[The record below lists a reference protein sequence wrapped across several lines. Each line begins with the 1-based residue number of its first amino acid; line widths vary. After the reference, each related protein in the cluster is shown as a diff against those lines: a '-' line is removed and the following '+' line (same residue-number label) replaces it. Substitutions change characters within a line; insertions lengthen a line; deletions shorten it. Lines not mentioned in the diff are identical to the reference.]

1 MNDAIAVLDS
11 VLEARRNELIQIEAE
26 EDEDIA
32 AFLQDVRPRTTER
45 EIEGLGVG
53 EATRGLDEAFIP
65 FPENLEDFLE
75 DDDPEVRKYRLAA
88 QIAALEEVKKLLT
101 SQHAEVQA
109 SFLAMKRS
117 DERSSRQNLW
127 LTLTT
132 SGISIVIGWLLSL
145 LGSPATLV
153 HAFGR

>member
-1 MNDAIAVLDS
+1 MNDAVAVLDS
-11 VLEARRNELIQIEAE
+11 ALEARRNELAQIEA
-26 EDEDIA
+26 DEADEIA
-32 AFLQDVRPRTTER
+32 ATLEDVRPGTTVQEQT
-45 EIEGLGVG
+45 GGTVG
-53 EATRGLDEAFIP
+53 QSYDGGTFADDMDE
-65 FPENLEDFLE
+65 FLE
-75 DDDPEVRKYRLAA
+75 DDAPVVRKYRLAA

-101 SQHAEVQA
+101 SQHSEVQA
-109 SFLAMKRS
+109 SFLAMKRN

-145 LGSPATLV
+145 LSSPEALV